1 MASCGKTELMLNI
14 EAALWL
20 KDVKETR
27 YQCDWCKNDKPNKFS
42 LTKDALSQHEEVCG
56 KSQEDLH
63 RDCMTY
69 NKAALCQSDAKK
81 PLCMD
86 GRFWSK
92 LPKKAEKTDTED
104 TTDKKLAILIKTNV
118 KLDFSMT
125 MTMPDKKT
133 TVEAPEMNCGIP
145 VYTNPN
151 KLAPYTRLLA
161 LEDLID
167 F

>member
-1 MASCGKTELMLNI
+1 
-14 EAALWL
+14 
-20 KDVKETR
+20 
-27 YQCDWCKNDKPNKFS
+27 
-42 LTKDALSQHEEVCG
+42 
-56 KSQEDLH
+56 
-63 RDCMTY
+63 MTY

-92 LPKKAEKTDTED
+92 LPKKAEKTDTKKAEKTDAED
-104 TTDKKLAILIKTNV
+104 VSSHFSLYWVIEQTIDKKLANLSKTNV

-125 MTMPDKKT
+125 MSMPDKKT

-151 KLAPYTRLLA
+151 KLAQYTQLPA
-161 LEDLID
+161 LEDLIN